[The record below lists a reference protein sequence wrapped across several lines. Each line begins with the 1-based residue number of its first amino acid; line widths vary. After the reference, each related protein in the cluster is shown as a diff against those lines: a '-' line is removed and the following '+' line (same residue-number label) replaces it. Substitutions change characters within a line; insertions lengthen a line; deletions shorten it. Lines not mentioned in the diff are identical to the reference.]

1 MMRFLMYS
9 GLALLGMSKIDI
21 SSITPTWRRFESYV
35 EKFNKTYTDD
45 IEKRHRFMAFLENE
59 EEIEKLNA
67 LEGKAIFG
75 WTKFS
80 DMTKEEFKQRLN
92 FVPYDKERRSKMFG
106 EIPVQKPVKK
116 LTTSTLDWRTMNA
129 VTAVKDQGQCGSCWS
144 FSAVETVESAYL
156 LKNKG
161 TDASTFLL
169 SEQQV
174 VSCDTGDGGC
184 NGGDLPSAFD
194 YIESA
199 HGLTTEAKYPYT
211 SGGGDSGTCKSFT
224 PMGGTTPKSY
234 AYATP
239 TCYSSCNN
247 QDESTLATNMAAVGP
262 VGICVNAENWQN
274 YYGGVMSS
282 SSCGAHKYWSL
293 DHCVQLV
300 GFTSI
305 DTDSG
310 YWIIK
315 NSWASDWGEGGYIY
329 VSYGSNTCGVADEA
343 MFVTL

>member
-1 MMRFLMYS
+1 MRFLLYS
-9 GLALLGMSKIDI
+9 GLALLGMSKLDLSAIA
-21 SSITPTWRRFESYV
+21 PTWGRFESYV
-35 EKFNKTYTDD
+35 EKFNKTYADD
-45 IEKRHRFMAFLENE
+45 AERKHRFMAFLENE
-59 EEIEKLNA
+59 EEIIKLNK
-67 LEGKAIFG
+67 LEGKAIYG

-92 FVPYDKERRSKMFG
+92 YVPYDKERRSKLFG
-106 EIPVQKPVKK
+106 EIPVHKTEKK
-116 LTTSTLDWRTMNA
+116 LTVSTLDWRSHNA
-129 VTAVKDQGQCGSCWS
+129 VTPVKDQGQCGSCWA

-156 LKNKG
+156 MKNKG
-161 TDASTFLL
+161 TNAKTFLL
-169 SEQQV
+169 SEQEV
-174 VSCDTGDGGC
+174 VSCDTGDAGC

-199 HGLTTEAKYPYT
+199 GGLASEASYPYT
-211 SGGGDSGTCKSFT
+211 SGDGDSGTCLSFST
-224 PMGGTTPKSY
+224 VGGTTPKSY

-239 TCYSSCNN
+239 TCDGSCNN
-247 QDESTLATNMAAVGP
+247 QDEDTLATNMAAVGP
-262 VGICVNAENWQN
+262 IGICVNAENWQN

-282 SSCGAHKYWSL
+282 SSCGSHRAWSL

-305 DTDSG
+305 DSDSG

-315 NSWASDWGEGGYIY
+315 NSWASDWGEDGYIY

-343 MFVTL
+343 MFVKL